1 MHGVLI
7 PSFWSQTPFLLCNL
21 HWWWQACRW
30 RLPLFVNGEHIS
42 DQTVL
47 SAYLHCRPKGLDTKI
62 SSANHHVIHSTSMA
76 QSQKEWITSFKE
88 KREREN
94 GSHCTVH
101 PYCQD
106 RAHLRFLFLNLTHQY
121 DSFSMQTW
129 QPHPQRSTKGGN
141 SIMEKGHTLGFIHS
155 LGTGTQ
161 DTYNLSHSYPWPILD
176 LSEWEMTKVVGTIK
190 KAQHQ
195 TYTSHHKFTTNMA
208 GTCN

>member
-1 MHGVLI
+1 MYLNIRCDGYCRIFFWELNRAERQPPCYPLHNHG
-7 PSFWSQTPFLLCNL
+7 
-21 HWWWQACRW
+21 
-30 RLPLFVNGEHIS
+30 
-42 DQTVL
+42 TV
-47 SAYLHCRPKGLDTKI
+47 TKRMD
-62 SSANHHVIHSTSMA
+62 HVF
-76 QSQKEWITSFKE
+76 QKK
-88 KREREN
+88 KN

-161 DTYNLSHSYPWPILD
+161 DTYNLSHSYPWPMLD
-176 LSEWEMTKVVGTIK
+176 LLEWEMTKVVGTIK
-190 KAQHQ
+190 KPNTRLNITSQVHNQHGW
-195 TYTSHHKFTTNMA
+195 HL
-208 GTCN
+208 